1 MGLECQTNHDSRD
14 DCKDC
19 ITECLQSLP
28 TKHNLPRH
36 YRCAELASGEPL
48 GSGISLNVTCSTEK
62 MASSEQY
69 AGRHPVF
76 EFPAAAQVPTR
87 FPDAAARVL
96 QVLRQ
101 LAGRYEEMVVKD
113 PELTSKIE
121 SALRVASYLIPGA
134 RQVDFGTIPLMLSIV
149 MNLQMLIIFPPS
161 LSNRTIGWRLGSIGT
176 E

>member
-1 MGLECQTNHDSRD
+1 MLVD
-14 DCKDC
+14 
-19 ITECLQSLP
+19 ILCLNSLQ
-28 TKHNLPRH
+28 LPKF
-36 YRCAELASGEPL
+36 PL
-48 GSGISLNVTCSTEK
+48 VS
-62 MASSEQY
+62 
-69 AGRHPVF
+69 
-76 EFPAAAQVPTR
+76 
-87 FPDAAARVL
+87 PDAAARVL

-149 MNLQMLIIFPPS
+149 MNLQMLIIFPLS